1 MKSSFFSP
9 DVQTSFKN
17 LQKDLTAYKLYLKGD
32 YRLGLSNTSSCPDH
46 CIAFALSDRSNSNLQ
61 TLCSHKHDG
70 ECPRCKVFDNCL
82 TYLKESVHTAEGVCK
97 YNFFKTFLSCCQVL
111 DYCVGFHVE
120 LYIIYHLCVHYV
132 YITLNKISIIFDVMY
147 IFTDVPSDVQ
157 CELLNDIDV
166 AGQFVLSWKQHLVRC
181 VNQDYGR
188 TSVLRNLQSDE
199 VLIIMDWAMKFLPIS
214 FREKQS
220 EWFGQKGINWHISV
234 CIFRGDD
241 NLLKV
246 LKAFL

>member
-1 MKSSFFSP
+1 M
-9 DVQTSFKN
+9 
-17 LQKDLTAYKLYLKGD
+17 
-32 YRLGLSNTSSCPDH
+32 C
-46 CIAFALSDRSNSNLQ
+46 
-61 TLCSHKHDG
+61 TLCLH
-70 ECPRCKVFDNCL
+70 N
-82 TYLKESVHTAEGVCK
+82 
-97 YNFFKTFLSCCQVL
+97 
-111 DYCVGFHVE
+111 
-120 LYIIYHLCVHYV
+120 
-132 YITLNKISIIFDVMY
+132 TLNKISIIFDVRY

-157 CELLNDIDV
+157 CELDIDV

-181 VNQDYGR
+181 VNQDYRR
-188 TSVLRNLQSDE
+188 TSVLRNLQPDE